1 MGIWTSQGLARVLT
15 EFRVFDVI
23 NTIHRDWLPHLL
35 QGSVEVEE
43 QTTHPEAKCQRL
55 WGWGKGPP
63 HPTPI
68 GAHFN
73 LPAAKLGN
81 FRLPV
86 FTVSMLLPLDSP
98 NGQMAGW
105 EGGASRRLPRAWGE
119 GQRCQPPGPSPI
131 LFASKFLSNTFWGF
145 PQPPTPDLSWKV
157 WVPLFLPWEGLE

>member
-1 MGIWTSQGLARVLT
+1 MGIWTSQGLAPVLI

-43 QTTHPEAKCQRL
+43 QTTHPKAKCQRL

-63 HPTPI
+63 HPTPT

-81 FRLPV
+81 FRRPV
-86 FTVSMLLPLDSP
+86 LTVSMPLPLDAP

-105 EGGASRRLPRAWGE
+105 EGVLPG
-119 GQRCQPPGPSPI
+119 GLPGPGERVRDASP
-131 LFASKFLSNTFWGF
+131 LD
-145 PQPPTPDLSWKV
+145 PPPSFS
-157 WVPLFLPWEGLE
+157 PPSF